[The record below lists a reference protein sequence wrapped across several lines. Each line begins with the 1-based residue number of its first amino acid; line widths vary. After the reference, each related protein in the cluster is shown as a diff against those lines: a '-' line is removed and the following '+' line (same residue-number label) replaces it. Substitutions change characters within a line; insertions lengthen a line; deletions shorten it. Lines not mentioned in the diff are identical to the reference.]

1 MGIVTLETKPIL
13 SNDILIIFKNKY
25 AFYHPINFV
34 SSFEIL
40 STNIVHARVPVI
52 SRINMNNFLY
62 SYNIFANND
71 K

>member
-1 MGIVTLETKPIL
+1 MWMGIINLETKPIL
-13 SNDILIIFKNKY
+13 SNDIFKNKY
-25 AFYHPINFV
+25 VFYHPINFV

-40 STNIVHARVPVI
+40 STNIVLARVPVI